1 MTTQKEGLELL
12 VNSVADIAR
21 GRALYASGGV
31 SSNTKRTNL
40 YDEFGYPTR
49 LAFRNY
55 YDTYERNAV
64 AHSAVHRL
72 LDDCWQD
79 KPTIIDGDES
89 KENKETTQWEANV
102 TKLLKKHWP
111 RIKDAD
117 RRNMVGRYS
126 ALLIQLRD
134 NKEWSEQADYSEI
147 KKLKDKALVNL
158 IPLWEPQITVAEW
171 DNDITSE
178 TYGQPTMFNFD
189 ERPVGENELQGPAN
203 QKLIHP
209 SRVIILCE
217 GADDGNMFAGIPL
230 LKAGFNK
237 LLDIEKISG
246 GSAEGFLKN
255 ASRQIA
261 VEFDAATEMNNIA
274 QAAVTAGYK
283 DLGEAMTDKINKLNR
298 GTDSAAVMQAGK
310 MNVLSVAAADPTPSW
325 EVAVRE
331 FLTTIRIPF
340 SEFLGTQTG
349 VLAGDKDGAAYGKRL
364 NGRRWGFLTQYVTE
378 LIERLW
384 KLGVIEPPTSGE
396 VTLAWSDML
405 APSESD
411 KINNMLKMADVATR
425 TQQAFGVSA
434 ISPNEIRAVGEL
446 EPLEDEGEPPES
458 GPKGDPLVDDEESKD
473 RVADN
478 TKE

>member
-12 VNSVADIAR
+12 INSVADIAI
-21 GRALYASGGV
+21 GRALYASGGA

-40 YDEFGYPTR
+40 YDEFGYPTK
-49 LAFRNY
+49 LIFRNF

-79 KPTIIDGDES
+79 KPTIIDGNES
-89 KENKETTQWEANV
+89 KENKETTDWEASV
-102 TKLLKKHWP
+102 AKLLKKYWP

-134 NKEWSEQADYSEI
+134 NKEWSEEVDYSVI
-147 KKLKDKALVNL
+147 KNIKEKALVNL
-158 IPLWEPQITVAEW
+158 IPLWESQIKVAEW

-178 TYGQPTMFNFD
+178 TYGQPLMYDFD
-189 ERPVGENELQGPAN
+189 ERPVGENEIYGPIQ
-203 QKLIHP
+203 QKQIHP

-217 GADDGNMFAGIPL
+217 GAEDGDMFSGLPL
-230 LKAGFNK
+230 LRAGFNK

-261 VEFDAATEMNNIA
+261 VEFDAATEMETIA
-274 QAAVTAGYK
+274 QAARDSGYT
-283 DLGEAMTDKINKLNR
+283 DLGAAMEDKINKLNR

-384 KLGVIEPPTSGE
+384 KLGIIDPPKSGE

-411 KINNMLKMADVATR
+411 KIENMLKMADVATK
-425 TQQAFGVSA
+425 TQQSFGMSA
-434 ISPNEIRAVGEL
+434 ISPNEVRAVGEL
-446 EPLEDEGEPPES
+446 EPLEDEGYPPES
-458 GPKGDPLVDDEESKD
+458 GAKGDPLVDDEESKD
-473 RVADN
+473 RVTDN
-478 TKE
+478 TEK